1 MKLLNLFIVLLYSVI
16 SYCQQSQTDSLL
28 KVLAATKEDTTK
40 VKLLLQL
47 SGNYDRNANP
57 DSIFLFANQ
66 ALKISQSAGYEQG
79 EFESKN
85 QIADYSWS
93 VGDYATAIKIELP
106 LLDSIK
112 RKKNQ

>member
-1 MKLLNLFIVLLYSVI
+1 MKSVILFIVLLCAEI
-16 SYCQQSQTDSLL
+16 SYAQQSQTDSLL
-28 KVLAATKEDTTK
+28 KVLAATKEDTAK

-47 SGNYDRNANP
+47 SGNYDKNANP

-85 QIADYSWS
+85 QIAEYS
-93 VGDYATAIKIELP
+93 
-106 LLDSIK
+106 
-112 RKKNQ
+112 